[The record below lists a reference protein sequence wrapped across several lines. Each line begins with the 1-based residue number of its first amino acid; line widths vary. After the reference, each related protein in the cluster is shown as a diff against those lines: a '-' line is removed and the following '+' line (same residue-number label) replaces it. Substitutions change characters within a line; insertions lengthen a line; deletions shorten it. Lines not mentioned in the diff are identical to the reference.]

1 MASLLNYSHQSNSST
16 IKCHCTLKT
25 KAALVGSSH
34 CLGLLSKLLGSVSYS
49 RSAFPFRS
57 NANLIRLYLS
67 PLFRCRRTN
76 CYYYRFIALLA
87 MCVCGVNACSAAVA
101 FTYSSSFFLFKSVL
115 QPTKKNNMQWLTD
128 RSNVSCFFFSMGEFQ
143 SKQQKNFE

>member
-76 CYYYRFIALLA
+76 CYYYRFIALSQ
-87 MCVCGVNACSAAVA
+87 CVCVELMHALRLLPLRIQVV
-101 FTYSSSFFLFKSVL
+101 FFCLNRCFNL
-115 QPTKKNNMQWLTD
+115 RKKITCND
-128 RSNVSCFFFSMGEFQ
+128 
-143 SKQQKNFE
+143 